1 MSKAISLTIE
11 TQTEE
16 RQILSLCHVSE
27 KMIALDSSLVANKM
41 LKLNRPLF
49 DKINKTTKMIGG
61 TLYRQ
66 EVIEVNHG
74 TNKTYVAIRNSY
86 EKKEEEIARLFFE
99 NNVLKKQQRAV
110 SKYGKKFDFDPNLV
124 SDENTGG
131 YFDTKKL
138 SPDDIIAST
147 IVSTIEEIA
156 LFQDM
161 GVKSF
166 LITDNLDKKKSLL
179 EVGYRIELIV
189 STDFDQYIKYV
200 LEQVKK
206 SLSFLTGYLNSLN
219 YAGNY
224 DNDKLTFNLDYTHR
238 IMTSLGLSMDLT
250 VADLGASRAKN
261 SEFGQA
267 AVAYYNLA
275 SLLSPDT
282 KKSVYL
288 TIMKTILPT
297 NKTTPDM
304 IGAFIRNFASL
315 LESVKF
321 EYTGTRTTI
330 GVQKKYSRVSKG
342 QVGTNILEATS
353 KEALSIEQEKL
364 GYSIFSD
371 SAKLNVFSS
380 ADYKKRF
387 ALERKKY
394 YPNIDLGVTSV
405 FLTPK
410 ERKRFSDSSNA
421 AAYLTPTSLIMGD
434 KRIKTNRGMNNVN
447 VDEIRQFRLAKSIR
461 QSQKGTS
468 NFPQSVQ
475 KNSISMDSLSALNVT
490 IGSPKVTILDRS
502 TSEDIDPLVDSK
514 SSVGDSS
521 GFTTNNPLDLL
532 KNFERIQSFRDK
544 RILSIASDIIP
555 RRFLRNKRAIRSI
568 KEIQFSNPNSIV
580 RKLAVEESLSIES
593 IPPHVKFMMSKAF
606 NPNPL
611 SDPLQNSESRQIISE
626 TIMNLFVI
634 KAFVGFEKNSAG
646 LMNVHS
652 PIYKK
657 MNSSVLSR
665 GKPMLGKAMDY
676 EIPELGIVKD
686 NFLATI
692 YNNLI
697 YIRG

>member
-16 RQILSLCHVSE
+16 GQVLSTCHVSE
-27 KMIALDSSLVANKM
+27 KMLALESSFVANKM
-41 LKLNRPLF
+41 LKLNRTLF
-49 DKINKTTKMIGG
+49 DKINGTTKFIGG
-61 TLYRQ
+61 RLYRQ

-74 TNKTYVAIRNSY
+74 TNRAYVAIGNSY

-124 SDENTGG
+124 SDANTGG

-138 SPDDIIAST
+138 SPDDITAST
-147 IVSTIEEIA
+147 IISTIEEIT

-166 LITDNLDKKKSLL
+166 LITDNLEKKKSLL

-200 LEQVKK
+200 LGEAKK
-206 SLSFLTGYLNSLN
+206 SLVFLTGYLNSLN

-224 DNDKLTFNLDYTHR
+224 DSDKLNFNPDYTER
-238 IMTSLGLSMDLT
+238 AMTSLGLSMDLAT
-250 VADLGASRAKN
+250 ADIGTSRVKN
-261 SEFGQA
+261 SEFGQVA
-267 AVAYYNLA
+267 IAYYNLA
-275 SLLSPDT
+275 SLLSSDA

-288 TIMKTILPT
+288 SIMKTILPT

-315 LESVKF
+315 LESATF
-321 EYTGTRTTI
+321 EYTGTKTTI

-353 KEALSIEQEKL
+353 KETLSIEQEKL

-371 SAKLNVFSS
+371 SSDLNAFSS

-387 ALERKKY
+387 ALEQAKY
-394 YPNIDLGVTSV
+394 YPSIDLEDTSK
-405 FLTPK
+405 FMTPK
-410 ERKRFSDSSNA
+410 ERRRFANTSNA
-421 AAYLTPTSLIMGD
+421 AAFLTPTSLIMGD
-434 KRIKTNRGMNNVN
+434 KKIKTNRGMNNVN

-461 QSQKGTS
+461 QSQQRS
-468 NFPQSVQ
+468 SRFPQSVQ
-475 KNSISMDSLSALNVT
+475 KNSISPDSLSALNVT
-490 IGSPKVTILDRS
+490 IGSPKVAILDRS
-502 TSEDIDPLVDSK
+502 TSEEIDPLIDSK
-514 SSVGDSS
+514 YYVGDSS
-521 GFTTNNPLDLL
+521 TFTTNNPLALL
-532 KNFERIQSFRDK
+532 KSFKRILSSKDK
-544 RILSIASDIIP
+544 RILSITSDIIP
-555 RRFLRNKRAIRSI
+555 RRFLRNRKAIRSI

-580 RKLAVEESLSIES
+580 RKLAVEQELSIES

-611 SDPLQNSESRQIISE
+611 SDPLQNSESREIIEE
-626 TIMNLFVI
+626 TQKNLFVI
-634 KAFVGFEKNSAG
+634 KAIVGFTKDSNG
-646 LMNVHS
+646 FMNVHS
-652 PIYKK
+652 PIYSN
-657 MNSSVLSR
+657 MDSSVLSS
-665 GKPMLGKAMDY
+665 GMPILGKAMNY

>member
-16 RQILSLCHVSE
+16 RQVLSLCHVSE
-27 KMIALDSSLVANKM
+27 KMIALESSLVANKM
-41 LKLNRPLF
+41 LKFNRTLF
-49 DKINKTTKMIGG
+49 DKINQTTKLIGG

-66 EVIEVNHG
+66 EVTEANHG
-74 TNKTYVAIRNSY
+74 TNKVYVVIGNSY

-99 NNVLKKQQRAV
+99 NNVLKRQQRAV

-124 SDENTGG
+124 SDANTGG

-138 SPDDIIAST
+138 SPDDITAST
-147 IVSTIEEIA
+147 IISTIEEIT

-166 LITDNLDKKKSLL
+166 LITDNLEKKKSLL

-189 STDFDQYIKYV
+189 STDFDQYINYV
-200 LEQVKK
+200 LGEAKK
-206 SLSFLTGYLNSLN
+206 SLFFLTGYLNSLN
-219 YAGNY
+219 YADNY
-224 DNDKLTFNLDYTHR
+224 DNDKLSFNPDYTER
-238 IMTSLGLSMDLT
+238 TMTSLGLSMDLSA
-250 VADLGASRAKN
+250 ADLGTSRVKN

-267 AVAYYNLA
+267 AMAYYNLA
-275 SLLSPDT
+275 LLLSSDT

-288 TIMKTILPT
+288 SIMKTILPT
-297 NKTTPDM
+297 TKTTPDM
-304 IGAFIRNFASL
+304 IGAFIRNFTSL

-321 EYTGTRTTI
+321 EYTGTKATI

-353 KEALSIEQEKL
+353 KETLSIEQEKL

-371 SAKLNVFSS
+371 SSKLNTFSS
-380 ADYKKRF
+380 AGYKKRF

-394 YPNIDLGVTSV
+394 YPNIDLEDTSK
-405 FLTPK
+405 FMTPK
-410 ERKRFSDSSNA
+410 ERGKFSDISNA
-421 AAYLTPTSLIMGD
+421 AAFLTPTSLIMGD

-461 QSQKGTS
+461 LAQQRSSK
-468 NFPQSVQ
+468 FPQSVQ

-490 IGSPKVTILDRS
+490 IGSPKVAILDRS
-502 TSEDIDPLVDSK
+502 TSEEIDPLIDSE

-555 RRFLRNKRAIRSI
+555 RRFLRNRKAIRRI

-580 RKLAVEESLSIES
+580 RKLAVEKELRIKS

-611 SDPLQNSESRQIISE
+611 SDPLQNSESRQIITE

-634 KAFVGFEKNSAG
+634 KAIVGFAKDSDG
-646 LMNVHS
+646 FMDVHS
-652 PIYKK
+652 PIYSN
-657 MNSSVLSR
+657 MDSSVLSS
-665 GKPMLGKAMDY
+665 GKPILGKAMNY

>member
-16 RQILSLCHVSE
+16 RQVLSLCHVSE
-27 KMIALDSSLVANKM
+27 KMIALETSFVANKM

-49 DKINKTTKMIGG
+49 DKINQTTKVVGG

-66 EVIEVNHG
+66 EVTEVNGG
-74 TNKTYVAIRNSY
+74 TNKAYVAIGNSY
-86 EKKEEEIARLFFE
+86 EKKEEEISKLFFE
-99 NNVLKKQQRAV
+99 NNVLKRQQRAV

-138 SPDDIIAST
+138 SPDDITAST
-147 IVSTIEEIA
+147 IICTVEEIT
-156 LFQDM
+156 LFQDI

-166 LITDNLDKKKSLL
+166 LITDNLEKKKSLL

-189 STDFDQYIKYV
+189 STDFEQYIKYV
-200 LEQVKK
+200 IDQSKK
-206 SLSFLTGYLNSLN
+206 SLKFLTGYLNSLN

-224 DNDKLTFNLDYTHR
+224 DDSRLQFNQDYTDR
-238 IMTSLGLSMDLT
+238 VMASLGISMDL
-250 VADLGASRAKN
+250 VSANLSSPRVKN
-261 SEFGQA
+261 SEFGVA
-267 AVAYYNLA
+267 AIAYYNLA
-275 SLLSPDT
+275 SLLSSDT

-288 TIMKTILPT
+288 SIMKTILPT
-297 NKTTPDM
+297 NKTTPDT
-304 IGAFIRNFASL
+304 IGSFIRNFTSL
-315 LESVKF
+315 LESTMF
-321 EYTGTRTTI
+321 EYTSTRTTI
-330 GVQKKYSRVSKG
+330 GVQRKYSRVSKG

-353 KEALSIEQEKL
+353 KETLSIEQEKL

-371 SAKLNVFSS
+371 SSELNAFSS

-387 ALERKKY
+387 ALEQAKY
-394 YPNIDLGVTSV
+394 YPSIDLEDTSN
-405 FLTPK
+405 FMTPK
-410 ERKRFSDSSNA
+410 ERGRFSDTSNA
-421 AAYLTPTSLIMGD
+421 AAFLTPTSLIMGD
-434 KRIKTNRGMNNVN
+434 KKIKTNRGMNNVN

-461 QSQKGTS
+461 QSQRRSSK
-468 NFPQSVQ
+468 FPQSVQ
-475 KNSISMDSLSALNVT
+475 KNSISPDSLSALNVT
-490 IGSPKVTILDRS
+490 IGSPKVALLERS
-502 TSEDIDPLVDSK
+502 TSEVIDPLVDSK
-514 SSVGDSS
+514 YYVGDSS
-521 GFTTNNPLDLL
+521 SFTTNNPLALL
-532 KNFERIQSFRDK
+532 KSFKRILSSKDK
-544 RILSIASDIIP
+544 RILSITSDIIP
-555 RRFLRNKRAIRSI
+555 RRFLRNRKAIRSI

-611 SDPLQNSESRQIISE
+611 SDPLQNSESREIIEE
-626 TIMNLFVI
+626 TQKNLFVI
-634 KAFVGFEKNSAG
+634 KAIVDFEKTQMG
-646 LMNVHS
+646 FINVHS
-652 PIYKK
+652 PIYSN
-657 MNSSVLSR
+657 MDSSVLSS
-665 GKPMLGKAMDY
+665 GKPILGKAMNY